1 MEGPVCLEYLFSQG
15 KYTVEVGWLKRGGG
29 GAGYPPPPPLLMDA
43 QLRLSLNIHLI

>member
-29 GAGYPPPPPLLMDA
+29 GGQAILPPPPFAIWMH
-43 QLRLSLNIHLI
+43 NKT

>member
-29 GAGYPPPPPLLMDA
+29 GGAGYFAPPPPLLYGCT
-43 QLRLSLNIHLI
+43 IKT

>member
-29 GAGYPPPPPLLMDA
+29 GGQAILPPPPPPPFAIWMH
-43 QLRLSLNIHLI
+43 N